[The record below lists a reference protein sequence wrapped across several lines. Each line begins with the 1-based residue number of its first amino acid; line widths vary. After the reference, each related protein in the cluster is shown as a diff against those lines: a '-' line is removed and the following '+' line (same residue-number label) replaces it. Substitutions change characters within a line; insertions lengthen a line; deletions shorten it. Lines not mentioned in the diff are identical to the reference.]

1 MAYRR
6 DDEPEYIEDD
16 DFFDS
21 ESVGGRSRVLGSS
34 GSRQPQEFDQPPE
47 DYAAARQPNA
57 KRRSK
62 KTAKKARNPAP
73 SLTNDQERR
82 ARLAGKH
89 DTSKKRRSHEEPAA
103 PVHSQGEAGR
113 FGKLRARF
121 SRSQEETERSKMPA
135 QPKRTRP
142 LVAVGRGLGNLRS
155 RFSRGASSKTEPQRP
170 SRQQRQSERPSR
182 APKIASS
189 GWLDLDRKL
198 DLVGV
203 ALVFGAIL
211 FTISALSAEQA
222 AIGALHQL
230 IGQLLGWGA
239 VALPLT
245 MLAIGIWLI
254 VRHFGDEPPIIDP
267 LRTAGAV
274 MAFLGA
280 LVLLQYFDSLSY
292 TAVMPSIPACANATS
307 PACIEGLVQSSYLQ
321 ARGGGVIGGWLYSA
335 LVTALTEMGGLVA
348 VGMLLTVGAML
359 ITRSSTTE
367 LALAGISLWRG
378 ARTRLGQY
386 AAARRAARMQVQR
399 AMPQPPLH
407 IRKPESP
414 QLDNSAPVAPALPEP
429 RSDWMPIP
437 ARLRAFFSRRQ
448 AAAPQAVMHSAEA
461 AQASA
466 RFQSPIESPNTAP
479 PAPRQTRPAARPAP
493 RSHARQGFSHRGEDS
508 PPAPARTS
516 PISRPQPA
524 PSRPRPAPPS
534 PAPATPAL
542 VVSPAPQQQPAT
554 VSPPRP
560 QTQPV
565 KTAATQARHRWELPD
580 YQDLLDS
587 ASASD
592 LEQEPLMQQAQ
603 IIEETLAAFGA
614 PGNVI
619 EINSGPVITQYG
631 VEPLQQTAS
640 TGKRSR
646 VKVGDIA
653 KLDKDL
659 QLALGAKSIR
669 MEAPVPGKGYVGIEV
684 PNPLSARVSL
694 RDVLESASYR
704 KLESPL
710 AIALGMTVDGTP
722 VATDLAQMPHL
733 LIAGATGAGKSVCV
747 NAIIN
752 SILLR
757 NSPEIV
763 KFIMI
768 DPKRVELTSY
778 NGLPH
783 LVAPVVVELERAIGV
798 LRWVTAEMEKRY
810 QTLYQAGMLNIIDY
824 NKTLDPDLPP
834 MSYIVVIIDELADLM
849 MLAPKEI
856 ELIVRRIVAVARAT
870 GIHMILA
877 TQRPSV
883 DVVTG
888 VIKANCPA
896 RIAFSVASGVDS
908 RVILGTP
915 GAERLLGKGDML
927 YLSGDAPA
935 PRRMQG
941 VFVSEDE
948 KQRIGEFWRM
958 RSAGIEPVDPIPP
971 PKSSREPTSALP
983 PATSSSN
990 ESEQAAF
997 WEMPKPDAQQKTE
1010 SAEDELY
1017 QTAVEMVRR
1026 LDRASISLLQRKMRI
1041 GYGRA
1046 ARLMDMLEE
1055 RGVVGPAKEG
1065 SSKPRDVLPLA

>member
-6 DDEPEYIEDD
+6 DDESEYIEDD

-21 ESVGGRSRVLGSS
+21 EAGGGRSRVLGGS
-34 GSRQPQEFDQPPE
+34 GSRQPREFDQPPE
-47 DYAAARQPNA
+47 DVAAARQPNN
-57 KRRSK
+57 RPRPQ
-62 KTAKKARNPAP
+62 TIPKKARNPSP
-73 SLTNDQERR
+73 SSASDQERR
-82 ARLAGKH
+82 DRLAGKH
-89 DTSKKRRSHEEPAA
+89 NAHKKAPPSRREEPPASA
-103 PVHSQGEAGR
+103 DSQAETGR
-113 FGKLRARF
+113 FGKLRARLR
-121 SRSQEETERSKMPA
+121 RSPDETEPKELPA
-135 QPKRTRP
+135 QSRRT
-142 LVAVGRGLGNLRS
+142 AGLAALGGLRS
-155 RFSRGASSKTEPQRP
+155 RFDKAATSASEPQRP
-170 SRQQRQSERPSR
+170 APRQQPQSKRPNR
-182 APKIASS
+182 APKLGSS
-189 GWLDLDRKL
+189 DWLDLDRKL

-211 FTISALSAEQA
+211 YAISALSAEQA
-222 AIGALHQL
+222 AIGALHMFV
-230 IGQLLGWGA
+230 GQSLGWGA
-239 VALPLT
+239 VALPLA
-245 MLAIGIWLI
+245 MFAIGLWLI

-267 LRTAGAV
+267 LRMAGAV

-280 LVLLQYFDSLSY
+280 LALLQYLDSLGY
-292 TAVMPSIPACANATS
+292 AAVMPTIPACVDATS
-307 PACIEGLVQSSYLQ
+307 SACVEALVREAYQQ
-321 ARGGGVIGGWLYSA
+321 ARGGGVVGGWLYSA
-335 LVTALTEMGGLVA
+335 LVNALTELGGLVA
-348 VGMLLTVGAML
+348 VSMLLTVGAML
-359 ITRSSTTE
+359 ITRSSATE

-386 AAARRAARMQVQR
+386 AAVRRAARMQAQQPLAQTPVK
-399 AMPQPPLH
+399 PPLH
-407 IRKPESP
+407 IRKPDAP
-414 QLDNSAPVAPALPEP
+414 RLDRTARAAPALPEP

-437 ARLRAFFSRRQ
+437 TRLRAFFGRRQ
-448 AAAPQAVMHSAEA
+448 TAAPPPEKVVAEAPQAPAPYPSRV
-461 AQASA
+461 ASPYA
-466 RFQSPIESPNTAP
+466 AP
-479 PAPRQTRPAARPAP
+479 PA
-493 RSHARQGFSHRGEDS
+493 ARQK
-508 PPAPARTS
+508 PPAGRTGATSGALQRFRKLSDDLPKPPAS
-516 PISRPQPA
+516 AAPVNRPQPA
-524 PSRPRPAPPS
+524 TPRPKPAPPATAK
-534 PAPATPAL
+534 PAEPPPPLPAAPA
-542 VVSPAPQQQPAT
+542 
-554 VSPPRP
+554 
-560 QTQPV
+560 QT
-565 KTAATQARHRWELPD
+565 RLEWELPN
-580 YQDLLDS
+580 YQSLLDS
-587 ASASD
+587 VSAKD
-592 LEQEPLMQQAQ
+592 LEQEPLMQQAR
-603 IIEETLAAFGA
+603 IIEDTLAAFGA

-710 AIALGMTVDGTP
+710 AVALGMTVDGTP
-722 VATDLAQMPHL
+722 VAADLAQMPHL

-757 NSPEIV
+757 NSPETA

-908 RVILGTP
+908 RVILGVP

-948 KQRIGEFWRM
+948 KQRIGKFWRI
-958 RSAGIEPVDPIPP
+958 RSAGIEPVEPIAPP
-971 PKSSREPTSALP
+971 QHSGASTSALP
-983 PATSSSN
+983 PAAAPDN
-990 ESEQAAF
+990 LGEQAAF
-997 WEMPKPDAQQKTE
+997 WEMSKPDADRQASTTE
-1010 SAEDELY
+1010 DDLY

-1046 ARLMDMLEE
+1046 ARLMDMMEE